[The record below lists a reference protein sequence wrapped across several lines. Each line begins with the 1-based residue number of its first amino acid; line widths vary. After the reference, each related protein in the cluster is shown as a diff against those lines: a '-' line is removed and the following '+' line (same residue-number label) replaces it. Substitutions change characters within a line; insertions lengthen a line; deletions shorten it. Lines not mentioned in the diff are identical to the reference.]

1 MSSEVKQM
9 RFVMTTKPP
18 TMLVILD
25 TTVMIRRDKILST
38 SSTFDLTAQT
48 SGQFTAG
55 GKEMLAKS
63 ATSRL
68 V

>member
-1 MSSEVKQM
+1 
-9 RFVMTTKPP
+9 MTTRPP
-18 TMLVILD
+18 TMLMILD
-25 TTVMIRRDKILST
+25 KTVMIRRDKISST

-48 SGQFTAG
+48 LEQFTAG

>member
-1 MSSEVKQM
+1 
-9 RFVMTTKPP
+9 
-18 TMLVILD
+18 MLMVLD
-25 TTVMIRRDKILST
+25 KTVMIRRDKILST

>member
-1 MSSEVKQM
+1 M
-9 RFVMTTKPP
+9 RFVMTTRPP
-18 TMLVILD
+18 TMLMILD
-25 TTVMIRRDKILST
+25 KTVMIRRDKILST

>member
-1 MSSEVKQM
+1 
-9 RFVMTTKPP
+9 
-18 TMLVILD
+18 MLMILD
-25 TTVMIRRDKILST
+25 KTVMIRRDKISST
-38 SSTFDLTAQT
+38 FSTFDLTAET

-63 ATSRL
+63 AASLL

>member
-1 MSSEVKQM
+1 M
-9 RFVMTTKPP
+9 RFVMTTRPP
-18 TMLVILD
+18 TMLMILD
-25 TTVMIRRDKILST
+25 KTVLIRRDKILST

>member
-1 MSSEVKQM
+1 M

-25 TTVMIRRDKILST
+25 TTVMIRGDKILST

>member
-1 MSSEVKQM
+1 M
-9 RFVMTTKPP
+9 RFVMTTRPP
-18 TMLVILD
+18 TMLMILD
-25 TTVMIRRDKILST
+25 TTVMIRREKILST

-63 ATSRL
+63 ETSRL

>member
-1 MSSEVKQM
+1 
-9 RFVMTTKPP
+9 MTEKRP
-18 TMLVILD
+18 TMLMILD

-38 SSTFDLTAQT
+38 SSIFDLTAQT

>member
-1 MSSEVKQM
+1 M

>member
-1 MSSEVKQM
+1 
-9 RFVMTTKPP
+9 MTTRPP
-18 TMLVILD
+18 TMLMILD
-25 TTVMIRRDKILST
+25 KTVMIRRDKILST

-63 ATSRL
+63 AASLL